1 MIPRTTTTASL
12 NPNGPLPLYHQLAGD
27 LHRQLEAGSWTVHEM
42 LPSEAELGQHYG
54 VSRTVVRQ
62 ALDELERSGAL
73 YRVKG
78 KGSFIAERKLSA
90 YLMQDVAGFAA
101 NMAAQGLEVQSQVLR
116 QDFVAAPAAIAQALG
131 LPENARVLRL
141 ERLRFVQGEPLF
153 LGTTFIPEALGKRIA
168 SADFSSRSLNAAL
181 AQDAGVEPAS
191 GMRLIEAVAAGRLE
205 ADLLRVRVGAP
216 LFRLF
221 AVTYDE
227 QGAGL
232 ECSEVW
238 LRADRL
244 AFRVALGHPP
254 TLQAHED
261 QLHD

>member
-1 MIPRTTTTASL
+1 MPASPL

-27 LHRQLEAGSWTVHEM
+27 LRRQLEGGAWTAHEL
-42 LPSEAELGQHYG
+42 LPSEAELGERYR

-62 ALDELERSGAL
+62 ALDELERSGAI

-78 KGSFIAERKLSA
+78 RGSFMAERKLSA
-90 YLMQDVAGFAA
+90 YLLQDVAGFAA

-116 QDFVAAPAAIAQALG
+116 QDFVPAPAAIARALG
-131 LPENARVLRL
+131 VPENAIVLRL
-141 ERLRFVQGEPLF
+141 ERLRFVKGEPLY
-153 LGTTFIPEALGKRIA
+153 LGTTFVPEALGRRVT
-168 SADFSSRSLNAAL
+168 STDFTSRSLNAAL
-181 AQDAGVEPAS
+181 AQDAGHEPAG

-205 ADLLRVRVGAP
+205 ADFLRVRVGAP

-244 AFRVALGHPP
+244 AFRVALGRPNQSVDSGEKTP
-254 TLQAHED
+254 
-261 QLHD
+261 